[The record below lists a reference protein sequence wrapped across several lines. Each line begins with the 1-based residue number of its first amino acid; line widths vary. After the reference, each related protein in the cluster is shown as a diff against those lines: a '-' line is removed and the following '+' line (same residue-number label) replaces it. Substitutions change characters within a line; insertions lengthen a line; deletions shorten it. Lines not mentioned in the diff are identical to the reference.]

1 MAEGMSRKPMPP
13 ARDVARVTT
22 RLVLLGL
29 VLLSAYYLY
38 RAVHYRF
45 VIPNRLG
52 PSLFD
57 KQLWYV
63 THVVAA
69 LPVLIGAP
77 LQFLPSLRSARP
89 ALHRWIGR
97 VYVIGAAIAAL
108 TAIYLGAIVGEYE
121 GSRLP
126 LALLGSV
133 WLFFTLAAW
142 RSAVHGRFR
151 AHQLFMIHSYG
162 LALVLVWLRLMYDGQ
177 EWLFFYVT
185 NPELRDTTREWA
197 SWIVPLLVME
207 LWLSWWPLL
216 RSTTAQRAPRA
227 AV

>member
-1 MAEGMSRKPMPP
+1 MAEGMSRTPMPP

-97 VYVIGAAIAAL
+97 VYVIGAAIAGSHSPCWEASGSSSPWPRGAL
-108 TAIYLGAIVGEYE
+108 PCTA
-121 GSRLP
+121 GS
-126 LALLGSV
+126 GHTSC
-133 WLFFTLAAW
+133 
-142 RSAVHGRFR
+142 S
-151 AHQLFMIHSYG
+151 
-162 LALVLVWLRLMYDGQ
+162 
-177 EWLFFYVT
+177 
-185 NPELRDTTREWA
+185 
-197 SWIVPLLVME
+197 
-207 LWLSWWPLL
+207 
-216 RSTTAQRAPRA
+216 
-227 AV
+227 